1 MIIADNITFGY
12 DSRNIIENLSF
23 SLREGEL
30 VAIVGPNG
38 AGKSTLF
45 ELMCGNYR
53 PSRGKVILDG
63 KCVCSYSHR
72 HLAAKLAVVRQE
84 FIPPFGFTVYETV
97 MMARTPYF
105 DSFGFETHKDKEI
118 IARYLDI
125 TQVSHLAHRRLDQI
139 SGGERQRVFIARA
152 LAQETPIILL
162 DEPTSF
168 LDMRHQVGIYDLL
181 KRMQVEDKKTIVTII
196 HDINLAGQYCD
207 KVLLLGGGA
216 NYLIG
221 RPEDIFTRENIKS
234 FYGIDSITAKADGT
248 DIFMPVGQRSK
259 VSVGGLKNAAD

>member
-1 MIIADNITFGY
+1 MISAENISFGY
-12 DSRNIIENLSF
+12 DSRNIIESLSF
-23 SLREGEL
+23 GFDAGEL

-45 ELMCGNYR
+45 ELMCGNFK
-53 PSRGKVILDG
+53 PRGGVVTLDG
-63 KCVCSYSHR
+63 KPVGAYSHKQ
-72 HLAAKLAVVRQE
+72 LATKLAVVRQE

-105 DSFGFETHKDKEI
+105 DSFGFETQKDIDITE
-118 IARYLDI
+118 RYLDI
-125 TQVSHLAHRRLDQI
+125 TQVGHLAARRLDQI

-168 LDMRHQVGIYDLL
+168 LDMKHQVGIYDLL
-181 KRMQVEDKKTIVTII
+181 KCMQVEDKKTIVTII

-207 KVLLLGGGA
+207 KVMLLGGGS
-216 NYLIG
+216 NYLLG
-221 RPEDIFTRENIKS
+221 KPAEIFTKENIKR
-234 FYGIDSITAKADGT
+234 FYDVDSVTGRVGDI
-248 DIFMPVGQRSK
+248 DIFMPIGAMARTRAETV
-259 VSVGGLKNAAD
+259 V